1 MGRKETKSKWGTR
14 SIDYLAQGKPCNI
27 LPPSERRDLWDVSV
41 DGSPHTVARAYP
53 HFDPNPGDPGRHAYN
68 KTHAQA
74 FLSRIVGFELVSS
87 TMPNVMV
94 LPIELPG

>member
-41 DGSPHTVARAYP
+41 DGFPHTNWFVAK
-53 HFDPNPGDPGRHAYN
+53 
-68 KTHAQA
+68 KTPTQGEHVT
-74 FLSRIVGFELVSS
+74 RVV
-87 TMPNVMV
+87 
-94 LPIELPG
+94 